1 MIVRIAVERSIET
14 VFEQI
19 RDLSGYKSWLPA
31 SKMFTEVMDI
41 SDYPVRV
48 GTTYADKGPAAVM
61 RGQVIEMEPPKLIAF
76 RQVMDF
82 KRGVLSGES
91 TMSIRYSLEA
101 VGSRETLITRELRIE
116 TAGVL
121 MVIRPVLAM
130 AIRKEDERVLQRM
143 KEYLEARVGA

>member
-1 MIVRIAVERSIET
+1 MIFLIVIERSIET

-19 RDLSGYKSWLPA
+19 RDLSGYKAWLPA
-31 SKMFTEVMDI
+31 SRMFTEVMDI

-61 RGQVIEMEPPKLIAF
+61 RGEVAEMEPPKLIAF
-76 RQVMDF
+76 RQVTDF
-82 KRGVLSGES
+82 KRGVLSGEL

-101 VGSRETLITRELRIE
+101 VGSRETLVTRELGIQ
-116 TAGVL
+116 TTGLLTV
-121 MVIRPVLAM
+121 MQPVLAM
-130 AIRKEDERVLQRM
+130 AIRKEDERVLQRL